1 MKLKHLFLT
10 FSFVVGIFSVAF
22 AQQQQTAL
30 NVTTTSTLDTL
41 DFAGR
46 EQAHFVTNIANTA
59 TDGSSIFI
67 DNMQLTLP
75 DGFELVSLQLKK
87 GETTLFND
95 VTSMQLN
102 DTLKVM
108 ESYTLDYNVRP
119 TCNAI
124 PTNISNQFSIRCSNN
139 LKITYIEGTL
149 HREWQKSCD

>member
-46 EQAHFVTNIANTA
+46 EQARFVTNIANTA

-67 DNMQLTLP
+67 DNMQLELP
-75 DGFELVSLQLKK
+75 DGFELISMQLKK
-87 GETTLFND
+87 GETTLVSNS
-95 VTSMQLN
+95 TSMQLN
-102 DTLKVM
+102 DTLKVS
-108 ESYTLDYNVRP
+108 EFYTLEYSVQP

-124 PTNISNQFSIRCSNN
+124 PTNISNQFSIST
-139 LKITYIEGTL
+139 KK
-149 HREWQKSCD
+149 Q